1 MHTTEICPKGV
12 LRPDHLLLLDE
23 DLYELSISDLRN
35 LMVDVIES
43 LQLIS
48 GNDSDI
54 SSQMNTIDFLNRS
67 VEETHQSL
75 QRSMR
80 LTG

>member
-1 MHTTEICPKGV
+1 MYTREICPKGV

-23 DLYELSISDLRN
+23 DLYELSVSDLRK

-48 GNDSDI
+48 DNDSTI
-54 SSQMNTIDFLNRS
+54 SSQMNSNDFLNRS

-75 QRSMR
+75 QRSIR